1 MSARNTDL
9 HRKLSPGKAFFGLSL
24 GVVTL
29 YSLWPLLWQLLT
41 SLKPEAE
48 LTTLPPL
55 LPARWTWEHYRIVF
69 AQSPFPRLVLN
80 SALVASLS
88 TILTLLVGATAGM
101 ALSQV
106 RIPARKPILALVLSV
121 SMFPPIAIVSPL
133 YILIRALGLRDTPW
147 ALILLHTTFSLPLAI
162 WILTNFFDK
171 IPREIYAAA
180 QVDGCSPLQALIH
193 AVLPLAAPG
202 VFTAAI
208 FVFIY
213 SWNEFLFALTFSA
226 TARSRT
232 VPVGIALFPGVQ
244 EVPWGDIAAATIVA
258 IVPLLVLAALCQR
271 RIVEGLTAGAVKG

>member
-1 MSARNTDL
+1 M
-9 HRKLSPGKAFFGLSL
+9 SL